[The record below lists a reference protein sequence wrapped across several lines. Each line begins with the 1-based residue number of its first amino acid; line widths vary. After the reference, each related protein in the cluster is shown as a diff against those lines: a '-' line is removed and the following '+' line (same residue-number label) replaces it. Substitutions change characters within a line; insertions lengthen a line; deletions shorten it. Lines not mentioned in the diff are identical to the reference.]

1 MPLRV
6 DVSLEYLE
14 MKPMEPLG
22 DRCLWEPGMAA
33 VDGELAQPWDLDSW
47 VRGADQRG
55 YAAPPIHVMP
65 PHTPANR
72 V

>member
-1 MPLRV
+1 MALWV

-14 MKPMEPLG
+14 MKPMELLG
-22 DRCLWEPGMAA
+22 DQCLWEPGMAA
-33 VDGELAQPWDLDSW
+33 VDGELAQPWDPEGW
-47 VRGADQRG
+47 VRRGDQRG
-55 YAAPPIHVMP
+55 YAAPPIHAVP